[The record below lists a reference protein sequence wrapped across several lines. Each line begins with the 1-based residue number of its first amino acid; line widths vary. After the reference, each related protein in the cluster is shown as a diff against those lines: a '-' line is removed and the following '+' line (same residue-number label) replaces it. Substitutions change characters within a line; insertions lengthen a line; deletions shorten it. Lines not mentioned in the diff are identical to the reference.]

1 MPVMT
6 RNDLKINYQTLG
18 PDMGRDSVP
27 VALIHGLGA
36 NLAFWY
42 LGASRHMGGERPV
55 LMHDLRGHGASSMPQ
70 SGYLLGQLADDLGQL
85 LTELGQERAHVVGH
99 SHGARVALAFA
110 LQYPHRVA
118 SLTIADTQ
126 LQALQPTMRL
136 CDWPHWPAWKD
147 ELSRQGVVNFPSD
160 ESEMDF
166 RVLAQLGPRGAG
178 VPSPLSQP
186 GLITNAM
193 GEEVFIAP
201 NVTRLVQPAGQEVRR
216 INLRS
221 RQMGAR
227 SGQRWQALLDS
238 TTASTEL
245 QDESELSA
253 RALAR
258 LTMPTLLLY
267 GAKSHCLPTSDGLLD
282 AIPGA
287 RRIVVPEAGHF
298 FPVVKPRLFSRAVNT
313 FIGSVDAPQTADR
326 RRLLARFLAARAARR
341 QAQAV

>member
-18 PDMGRDSVP
+18 PDMGPGSVP

-42 LGASRHMGGERPV
+42 LGASRHMGSDRPV

-70 SGYLLGQLADDLGQL
+70 SGYLLGQLAEDLGQL
-85 LTELGQERAHVVGH
+85 LTELGQQRAHIVGH

-110 LQYPHRVA
+110 LQHPERVA

-126 LQALQPTMRL
+126 LQALQPMMRFS
-136 CDWPHWPAWKD
+136 DWAHWPAWKA
-147 ELSRQGVVNFPSD
+147 ELARQGVESFPSD
-160 ESEMDF
+160 EAEMDF

-186 GLITNAM
+186 GLINAM
-193 GEEVFIAP
+193 GEETFVAQ
-201 NVTRLVQPAGQEVRR
+201 NVTRLVHPAGQEVRR

-267 GAKSHCLPTSDGLLD
+267 GAKSHCLATSDGLLD

-298 FPVVKPRLFSRAVNT
+298 FPVVKPRMFSRAVNT
-313 FIGSVDAPQTADR
+313 FISSVDAPQTENR
-326 RRLLARFLAARAARR
+326 RRLLARFLAARAARG

>member
-6 RNDLKINYQTLG
+6 SKDLKINYQTLG
-18 PDMGRDSVP
+18 PDFGKGAVP

-42 LGASRHMGGERPV
+42 LGASRHLGNDRPI
-55 LMHDLRGHGASSMPQ
+55 LMHDLRGHGASSMPS
-70 SGYLLGQLADDLGQL
+70 SGYFLGQLAEDLGQL
-85 LTELGQERAHVVGH
+85 LNDLGQERTHIVGH

-110 LQYPHRVA
+110 LQYPDRVA

-126 LQALQPTMRL
+126 LQFLQPMMRL
-136 CDWPHWPAWKD
+136 RDWPHWPAWKA
-147 ELSRQGVVNFPSD
+147 ELERQGVQAFPKD
-160 ESEMDF
+160 DAEMDF

-186 GLITNAM
+186 ALTNAM
-193 GEEVFIAP
+193 GEEPFTGQ
-201 NVTRLVQPAGQEVRR
+201 NVTRLMRPPGLEGRR

-221 RQMGAR
+221 RQMGVR
-227 SGQRWQALLDS
+227 SGQRWQALLDN

-245 QDESELSA
+245 QDESELSSA
-253 RALAR
+253 DLSK
-258 LTMPTLLLY
+258 LKMPTLLLY
-267 GAKSHCLPTSDGLLD
+267 GAKSHCLPTSEGLLD
-282 AIPGA
+282 VIPSA

-313 FIGSVDAPQTADR
+313 FIGSIEAPQTADR
-326 RRLLARFLAARAARR
+326 RQLVARFLAARSARR
-341 QAQAV
+341 QAQAF

>member
-18 PDMGRDSVP
+18 PDMDRSSVP

-42 LGASRHMGGERPV
+42 LGASRHMGSERPV
-55 LMHDLRGHGASSMPQ
+55 LMHDLRGHGASSMPH
-70 SGYLLGQLADDLGQL
+70 SGYLLGQLADDLAQL
-85 LTELGQERAHVVGH
+85 LSELGQERAHIVGH

-110 LQYPHRVA
+110 LQFPDRVA

-126 LQALQPTMRL
+126 LQSLQPIMRL
-136 CDWPHWPAWKD
+136 RDWPHWPAWKA
-147 ELSRQGVVNFPSD
+147 ELTRQGVESFPSD
-160 ESEMDF
+160 DSEMDF

-186 GLITNAM
+186 MISNAM
-193 GEEVFIAP
+193 GEEMYVSQ

-216 INLRS
+216 INMRS

-227 SGQRWQALLDS
+227 SGQRWQSLLET
-238 TTASTEL
+238 TTASDEL
-245 QDESELSA
+245 QDESELTA
-253 RALAR
+253 RDLSK

-298 FPVVKPRLFSRAVNT
+298 FPVVKPRVFSRAVNT
-313 FIGSVDAPQTADR
+313 FIGSIDAPQTADR